1 MAVPLSLVGTFG
13 GMYLCGYSL
22 DNLSLMAL
30 TISTGFVVDDAIVVL
45 ENITRYVEEGERPL
59 AAAFRGAREIGFT
72 VLSMTISLVSVFIP
86 ILLMGGLV
94 GRLFREF
101 AVTLTIAVTL
111 SLIVSLSVT
120 PMMCSRFLRSERA
133 GDTGGSTGSASGPS
147 TGWPACTIGACAG
160 FSGTGDSSM
169 LVTFATICL
178 NVYLYTIVPKGLFP
192 QQDVGRIVGAIQA
205 EQDISS
211 DGHARQD
218 AGVRQHGDGRSRREQ
233 RGRLLRRHGQSH
245 EHRAHVRR
253 AQAVGERKISVDLVI
268 QRLRGK
274 LAHVPGATLFLQAV
288 QDVRVGGRMS
298 NAQYQY
304 TLQSTDLN
312 ELNSFAP
319 RMLAKLRTVEGL
331 RDVATDQQNRGLQAS
346 LVIDRDTASRLGIL
360 PQLIDNTLYDA
371 FGQRQVSNIYT
382 PLNQYHVV
390 LEVPPAYQQNPD
402 ALKSIYVK
410 SSTGSQVPLS
420 AFAHF
425 SQGTTPLAVNH
436 QGFFPAVTLSF
447 NLAPGFALGDAVV
460 NIQAAERQMNMPASI
475 RASFQGTAQAF
486 QASLASQPI
495 LILAAIITVYIVLGV
510 LYESFIHPITILSTL
525 PSAGWAP
532 SSPSSS
538 SAGISTSSR

>member
-1 MAVPLSLVGTFG
+1 
-13 GMYLCGYSL
+13 
-22 DNLSLMAL
+22 
-30 TISTGFVVDDAIVVL
+30 
-45 ENITRYVEEGERPL
+45 
-59 AAAFRGAREIGFT
+59 
-72 VLSMTISLVSVFIP
+72 
-86 ILLMGGLV
+86 MGGLV

-133 GDTGGSTGSASGPS
+133 GGHGRLYRFGERAFDGLTGVYDRSLR
-147 TGWPACTIGACAG
+147 WVLRHRRFIL
-160 FSGTGDSSM
+160 

-178 NVYLYTIVPKGLFP
+178 NVYLYTIVAKGLFP
-192 QQDVGRIVGAIQA
+192 QQDVGRIVGSIQA

-211 DGHARQD
+211 TAMRDKMREFVNTVMADPDVSNVVAFSG
-218 AGVRQHGDGRSRREQ
+218 GTGNPTNTGRMFVV
-233 RGRLLRRHGQSH
+233 LKPW
-245 EHRAHVRR
+245 
-253 AQAVGERKISVDLVI
+253 GERKISVDLVI

-331 RDVATDQQNRGLQAS
+331 RDVATDQQNLGLQAS

-360 PQLIDNTLYDA
+360 PQLVDNTLYDA

-410 SSTGSQVPLS
+410 SSTGSQVPLC
-420 AFAHF
+420 AFTHF

-436 QGFFPAVTLSF
+436 QVPGAVRLDRVERRRVRKI
-447 NLAPGFALGDAVV
+447 LDRLHHLHVRRREEAAVAV
-460 NIQAAERQMNMPASI
+460 DEILPVER
-475 RASFQGTAQAF
+475 
-486 QASLASQPI
+486 
-495 LILAAIITVYIVLGV
+495 
-510 LYESFIHPITILSTL
+510 
-525 PSAGWAP
+525 
-532 SSPSSS
+532 
-538 SAGISTSSR
+538 